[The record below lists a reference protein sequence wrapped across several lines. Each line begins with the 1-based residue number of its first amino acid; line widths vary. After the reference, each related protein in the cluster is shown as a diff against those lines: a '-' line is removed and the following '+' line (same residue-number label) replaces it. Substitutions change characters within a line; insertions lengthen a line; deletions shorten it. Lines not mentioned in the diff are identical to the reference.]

1 MEEIIEIRFKNIE
14 MRLPESRES
23 LDQARKLL
31 NLFEETLP
39 PKIITKSTKVSVS
52 AVPDEYNFQECE
64 KFDKS
69 DLVAHKA
76 GRSTYWLS
84 EGKGVCI
91 EREGYAQGHV
101 YVTIDDLKY
110 LQTHPEQITR
120 VSKTKRYHITGFL
133 KDVDLSVI
141 EIRFKDIEMRLP
153 ESKEAIARAR
163 KLLELFEETLPPKTI
178 TKSTKPKKANP
189 DKSIV
194 SVSAVPDGY
203 NFHEC
208 EKFDKSNLPAHKAG
222 KSTYWL
228 SEGKGV
234 CIEREGYAQ
243 GLHVYVT
250 IDDLKYLQTH
260 PEQITRVSK
269 TKRYHITGFLK
280 DVDLSGEQTA
290 EIKEPEQEQD
300 QQETKPEEPKKPKLE
315 FFQEDIGFDYRAV
328 QPKQVGRTQVYSN
341 PNGKIVIK
349 VAREIVLTTND
360 AIETLLQYDEKE
372 LTSSLRGI
380 NSQKQNILRVYLMEL
395 KKRRGLTANGNR

>member
-1 MEEIIEIRFKNIE
+1 
-14 MRLPESRES
+14 
-23 LDQARKLL
+23 
-31 NLFEETLP
+31 
-39 PKIITKSTKVSVS
+39 
-52 AVPDEYNFQECE
+52 
-64 KFDKS
+64 
-69 DLVAHKA
+69 
-76 GRSTYWLS
+76 
-84 EGKGVCI
+84 
-91 EREGYAQGHV
+91 
-101 YVTIDDLKY
+101 
-110 LQTHPEQITR
+110 
-120 VSKTKRYHITGFL
+120 
-133 KDVDLSVI
+133 
-141 EIRFKDIEMRLP
+141 
-153 ESKEAIARAR
+153 
-163 KLLELFEETLPPKTI
+163 
-178 TKSTKPKKANP
+178 
-189 DKSIV
+189 
-194 SVSAVPDGY
+194 
-203 NFHEC
+203 
-208 EKFDKSNLPAHKAG
+208 
-222 KSTYWL
+222 WL

-300 QQETKPEEPKKPKLE
+300 QQETKPEPEPEEPKKPKLE

-380 NSQKQNILRVYLMEL
+380 NSQKQNILRVYLIEL
-395 KKRRGLTANGNR
+395 KKRRGE